1 MVTLC
6 VRAGWPDGAINRIA
20 AAGIKLAQP
29 SRYYHT
35 GLLLS
40 DGWLY
45 QSRLRQGVHRTKWDC
60 FVDPDW
66 IMVACPW
73 ADEDAA
79 LAYYHAR
86 AGNDYD
92 LLGLLDWAVRRAV
105 LTLTGESVR
114 PGIEDPRREIC
125 SEFNAGQLG
134 FKEPIR
140 YSPSALLRECQRRT
154 KEYYA

>member
-6 VRAGWPDGAINRIA
+6 VRAGWPGAVLDNIGA
-20 AAGIKLAQP
+20 AVIKIAQP
-29 SRYYHT
+29 SHVYHT

-86 AGNDYD
+86 AGNGYD
-92 LLGLLDWAVRRAV
+92 ALGLVDWAARRVV
-105 LTLTGESVR
+105 LTLTGESIR
-114 PGIEDPRREIC
+114 AGIQNPRREFC

-134 FKEPIR
+134 YSQPVRF
-140 YSPSALLRECQRRT
+140 SPSALLREVASRT
-154 KEYYA
+154 KDYV